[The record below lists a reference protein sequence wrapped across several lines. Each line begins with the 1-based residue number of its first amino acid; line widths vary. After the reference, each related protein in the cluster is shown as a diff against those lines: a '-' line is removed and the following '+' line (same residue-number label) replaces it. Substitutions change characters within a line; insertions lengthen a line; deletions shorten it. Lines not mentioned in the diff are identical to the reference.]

1 MFNFPD
7 PAFAVGVIMILG
19 LIPFL
24 AVLATSFTKLVVV
37 FGLLRL
43 ALGTQQVP
51 PNIVVNALAI
61 ILTVFIMAPIGSK
74 SVELIAEKQLG
85 PDFGQKFEDLIVI
98 AQTAGGPMKDFLVK
112 HTREREKVIFLN
124 AATRLWPKE
133 YVANTT
139 ANDFLILIPSFTL
152 SELTEA
158 FKIGFILYVVF
169 TVIDLLV
176 SAVLLA
182 MGMSMVSP
190 MTLSIPFKLLLFVTL
205 DGWTMLIQ
213 GLLLTYR

>member
-1 MFNFPD
+1 
-7 PAFAVGVIMILG
+7 MILG
-19 LIPFL
+19 LIPFV

-51 PNIVVNALAI
+51 PNVVINALAI
-61 ILTVFIMAPIGSK
+61 VLTVFIMAPVGSK
-74 SVELIAEKQLG
+74 SFDLLSQKQLA

-98 AQTAGGPMKDFLVK
+98 AQTAGEPMKEFLVK
-112 HTREREKVIFLN
+112 HTREREKQIFLK
-124 AATRLWPKE
+124 AATRLWPKDF
-133 YVANTT
+133 VANTT
-139 ANDFLILIPSFTL
+139 PNDFMIIIPSFTL

-182 MGMSMVSP
+182 LGMSMVSP

-205 DGWTMLIQ
+205 DGWSFLIQ